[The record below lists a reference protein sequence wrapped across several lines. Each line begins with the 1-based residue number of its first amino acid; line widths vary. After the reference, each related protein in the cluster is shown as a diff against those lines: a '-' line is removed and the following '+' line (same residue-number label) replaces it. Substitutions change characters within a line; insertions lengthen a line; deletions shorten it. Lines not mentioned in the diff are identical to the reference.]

1 MRLPEIETARLRMRP
16 LRPDDLDAFHGIWVD
31 PGVRKYLWDEEV
43 ISRERVDTVLVVSTN
58 SFESCGFGIWAMI
71 HRERGALIGFCG
83 FWQFDGGQGFEL
95 LYGLAPPYWGMGF
108 ATEAARAAIRYGFE
122 AGLDR
127 VVASTDTENA
137 ASLRVMQKAG
147 MGDEKRVVRRDQDQ
161 TYYALSRE
169 AYEPDDAPFALRRR

>member
-1 MRLPEIETARLRMRP
+1 MIPEIETARLRMRP
-16 LRPDDLDAFHGIWVD
+16 LRLDDLDAIHGIWVD
-31 PGVRKYLWDEEV
+31 PGVRKYLWDDEV
-43 ISRERVDTVLVVSTN
+43 IPRGTAESVLVQSTER
-58 SFESCGFGIWAMI
+58 FESRGFGIWAMI

-83 FWQFDGGQGFEL
+83 FWQFDGEHGFEI
-95 LYGLAPPYWGMGF
+95 LYGLARPYWGMGL

-127 VVASTDTENA
+127 VVASADTENA

-147 MGDEKRVVRRDQDQ
+147 MGYEKRVLRGGRDQ

-169 AYEPDDAPFALRRR
+169 AYEPDDAPYALRRR